1 MHLLEPLVVTDSFT
15 GNSIE
20 ELEEWMQ
27 ESQNKFLEMIK
38 QHSEQFYNMVQEQ
51 LEAMKS
57 Q

>member
-1 MHLLEPLVVTDSFT
+1 MTDSFT

-27 ESQNKFLEMIK
+27 ESQNKFLEMMK
-38 QHSEQFYNMVQEQ
+38 QHSEQFYNMVKEQ

>member
-1 MHLLEPLVVTDSFT
+1 MTDSFT